1 MIFYA
6 VILFMIVIDQISKQ
20 LIQTGM
26 DINQSIPVI
35 DGFFHITFVR
45 NFGAAFSILQGK
57 QIFLIIVTFVALSA
71 IIIYL
76 TVKRKEIH
84 WLLALSL
91 SLITG
96 GGLGNLIDRV
106 RLGYVVDFFDFRVFP
121 VFNIADIC
129 VCIGCGLF
137 ILYLLYIEPKLN
149 KMQGEPA
156 DDQNSY

>member
-6 VILFMIVIDQISKQ
+6 VILFIIIIDQISK
-20 LIQTGM
+20 LYIRMGM
-26 DINQSIPVI
+26 DFNQSIPVI

-45 NFGAAFSILQGK
+45 NLGAAFSILQGK
-57 QIFLIIVTFVALSA
+57 QPLLIIVTFIALSA

-76 TVKRKEIH
+76 AIKRKENH

-91 SLITG
+91 SLIAG
-96 GGLGNLIDRV
+96 GGLGNLIDRI

-121 VFNIADIC
+121 VFNIADISI
-129 VCIGCGLF
+129 CIGCGLF
-137 ILYLLYIEPKLN
+137 ILYLLFIEPKIN
-149 KMQGEPA
+149 RMRGEPA